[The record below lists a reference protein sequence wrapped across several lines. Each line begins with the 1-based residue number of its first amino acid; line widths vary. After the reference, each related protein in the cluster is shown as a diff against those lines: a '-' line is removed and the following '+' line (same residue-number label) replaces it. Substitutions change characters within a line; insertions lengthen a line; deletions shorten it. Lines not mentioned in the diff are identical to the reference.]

1 MESDGVL
8 ASVLDANVLGTAVK
22 EARQPDFII
31 AEDQSRVTDTRIASS
46 SGARHMLN
54 RYERQNEH
62 SYTISSVSLP
72 QAAARKSHRGS
83 RQLPQW
89 AIPTGHRQGE
99 KRAATS
105 TSRQYLLLTAPFAG
119 EPPSLLPRG
128 QADAV
133 ASVAPAAV
141 EQPVGAT
148 HGRKQG

>member
-1 MESDGVL
+1 MESDGVWL
-8 ASVLDANVLGTAVK
+8 LYTRRRGVGYSSQ
-22 EARQPDFII
+22 EARLPDFII
-31 AEDQSRVTDTRIASS
+31 AEDQSRVTDTRIESS

-62 SYTISSVSLP
+62 SYTISSISLP

-83 RQLPQW
+83 RQLAVGYTDGPS
-89 AIPTGHRQGE
+89 PGGE
-99 KRAATS
+99 KS
-105 TSRQYLLLTAPFAG
+105 CYCMSRQYLILTASFAD

-133 ASVAPAAV
+133 ASLAPAAV